1 MASASPLRFDLID
14 SVGYGYHRVWQE
26 RTYLLRL
33 ALVPFVIKFFMTLTV
48 YAMGLEDDILRS
60 GLIKLP
66 GFLVQGWVL
75 AQFLRTVMLEERWP
89 MPIPA
94 PGDEL
99 AIGKLILRARGIISS
114 TLVYVL
120 IALFVSVMGWG
131 ASLLDTSMQEAVQQQ
146 AATGT
151 PAGQDS
157 NPIFF
162 IPALMLMAG
171 MILAF
176 PLLWI
181 YIPYV
186 VLMPVREY
194 FRRVFGFL
202 NSLKLFGIYLIC
214 MVPLSVL
221 ASLIIY
227 AFVKPFGVSLE
238 DTPIMIR
245 FILIF
250 ISAAVD
256 LITSL
261 IVTTGIVYALR
272 DILPRHP
279 AALADVR

>member
-26 RTYLLRL
+26 RTYLFRL
-33 ALVPFVIKFFMTLTV
+33 ALVPFVIKFFMALTV
-48 YAMGLEDDILRS
+48 YAMGLEDDVLRR
-60 GLIKLP
+60 GLIMLP
-66 GFLVQGWVL
+66 GALVEGWVL
-75 AQFLRTVMLEERWP
+75 AQFLRTLMLEERWP

-120 IALFVSVMGWG
+120 IALFANVIGWG
-131 ASLLDTSMQEAVQQQ
+131 ASLLDGSMQEAVQQQ

-151 PAGQDS
+151 PAGHDS

-186 VLMPVREY
+186 VLVPVREY
-194 FRRVFGFL
+194 FPRVRGFL
-202 NSLKLFGIYLIC
+202 NSLKMFGIFLIC
-214 MVPLSVL
+214 MVPFNVAAALVT
-221 ASLIIY
+221 Y
-227 AFVKPFGVSLE
+227 AFVTPFGASV
-238 DTPIMIR
+238 DDAPIMIR

-250 ISAAVD
+250 ISVAAD
-256 LITSL
+256 MLTSI